1 MVKKNYKSFN
11 FNDLKKCMQWF
22 GYSAG
27 EVIEII
33 EKREKLNQATLRFYL
48 IIFMNSR
55 NIKKAKA
62 LGTPDSAKN
71 YKGKIIKRK
80 KTGEGDDLYAI
91 SLGGKELRDLYYQ
104 IPQAI
109 KNVSYGKLRLRM
121 KELYQRNMKK
131 HGKRIRHTYKLLSID
146 SSLFKRHALKKK

>member
-1 MVKKNYKSFN
+1 MSSKNYKSFD

-33 EKREKLNQATLRFYL
+33 EKREKLNQATLRFCL

-55 NIKKAKA
+55 NIKKAKV

-71 YKGKIIKRK
+71 HKGKIIKRK

-91 SLGGKELRDLYYQ
+91 SLGGKELRELYYKL
-104 IPQAI
+104 PQASQI
-109 KNVSYGKLRLRM
+109 VDAGKLRIRM

-131 HGKRIRHTYKLLSID
+131 YGQKIRHTYKLLSID